1 MPWTADRV
9 KAWLE
14 QAVDTLERLPD
25 LEFRY
30 LRNPLRSRFPEVI
43 ETAASAWAAAVAA
56 YEANQGQPPETPDVK
71 ARPDTRE
78 IDRMEAALLGLP
90 KPYLGIYGDI
100 PWLNYLVQHGR
111 PGKGRKRQEMV
122 WRRLTGMP
130 WRNISALEHRSERT
144 CQRWYRE
151 ALEHI
156 ADELVTL
163 EDG

>member
-1 MPWTADRV
+1 MKFSGREHVPWTADRV

-56 YEANQGQPPETPDVK
+56 YEANQGRPPETPDVK
-71 ARPDTRE
+71 ARPDSRE

-90 KPYLGIYGDI
+90 KPYLGISGDI
-100 PWLNYLVQHGR
+100 PWLAYLSR
-111 PGKGRKRQEMV
+111 RRRRLV
-122 WRRLTGMP
+122 WRRLTGAP